1 MFGKNISRPYRLSD
15 KYFYSKY
22 FQTIHVVWSN
32 TIFTPLYYNLQSTN
46 VHKLDSALFLC
57 LFSGRN
63 FVSRHY
69 ILNITFSILCLQAL
83 HSQHA
88 LDPHQSDM
96 CPTHSLSP
104 YQGLQ
109 FKNLHTFTI
118 FDTFLSVALSWL
130 FNHIS
135 RRSKYIRLIACFYLR
150 THGSAFKKTNLLPI
164 IIGKY
169 VSGPIEGASGNSCDL
184 NHRST
189 ALWQAAAH
197 QPGAQVTGRLDNF
210 QRICC

>member
-1 MFGKNISRPYRLSD
+1 MVAQVREPACPLVQGPYRLCHQIFQIYLQSFWLDNFKIFSEQNIFGKNISRPYRLSD

-118 FDTFLSVALSWL
+118 FDTF
-130 FNHIS
+130 
-135 RRSKYIRLIACFYLR
+135 YL
-150 THGSAFKKTNLLPI
+150 
-164 IIGKY
+164 
-169 VSGPIEGASGNSCDL
+169 
-184 NHRST
+184 
-189 ALWQAAAH
+189 
-197 QPGAQVTGRLDNF
+197 
-210 QRICC
+210 

>member
-1 MFGKNISRPYRLSD
+1 MRLSIHTTILFFCINHLQSNRLQNGCSGERTSLPSCPGTLQVVSSNISKICNISDQIISKYFRNKIFLAKIFPDLTGYLINISTQNISRPCMLCD
-15 KYFYSKY
+15 PIQYSPPY
-22 FQTIHVVWSN
+22 ITI
-32 TIFTPLYYNLQSTN
+32 YNLQMFIN
-46 VHKLDSALFLC
+46 SALFLC
-57 LFSGRN
+57 LFSGQN

-118 FDTFLSVALSWL
+118 FDTFLSVALS
-130 FNHIS
+130 
-135 RRSKYIRLIACFYLR
+135 
-150 THGSAFKKTNLLPI
+150 
-164 IIGKY
+164 
-169 VSGPIEGASGNSCDL
+169 
-184 NHRST
+184 
-189 ALWQAAAH
+189 
-197 QPGAQVTGRLDNF
+197 
-210 QRICC
+210 